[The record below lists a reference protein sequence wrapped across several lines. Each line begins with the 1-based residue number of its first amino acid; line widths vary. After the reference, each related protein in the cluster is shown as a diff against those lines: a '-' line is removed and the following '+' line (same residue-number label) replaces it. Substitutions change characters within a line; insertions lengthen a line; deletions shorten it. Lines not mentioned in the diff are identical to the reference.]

1 MLQLNAEQWHLGL
14 PGFLLPLVWMHLPD
28 CSSQA
33 KPVGWLLCSWEGLGS
48 PAESHRWPLWLKM
61 NEAGPDLTVL
71 VAVLSGAIAE
81 PNLSAQALFVC
92 CFPGFLSKDKT

>member
-1 MLQLNAEQWHLGL
+1 M
-14 PGFLLPLVWMHLPD
+14 
-28 CSSQA
+28 
-33 KPVGWLLCSWEGLGS
+33 GWLLCSWEGLGS

>member
-1 MLQLNAEQWHLGL
+1 
-14 PGFLLPLVWMHLPD
+14 
-28 CSSQA
+28 
-33 KPVGWLLCSWEGLGS
+33 
-48 PAESHRWPLWLKM
+48 M

-81 PNLSAQALFVC
+81 PNFSAQALFVC